1 MQYHKD
7 FELEKNVY
15 SVAVDCSVLYMS
27 FSLSLLIVSLR
38 VFISPRFLVC
48 LIYSE
53 KLVKILLFAGEFVHR
68 FWGYVI
74 KCIKFRIIIFSWW
87 IEAFIIMHWRSL
99 FLEMLFALKSI
110 LYNISMA
117 PSDFFLSFL
126 YQIYLCSIF
135 PILWL
140 SLPLCFRWGTYEE
153 HRVGLFLL

>member
-15 SVAVDCSVLYMS
+15 SVAVDCSVLYVLFTELVNCVAQS
-27 FSLSLLIVSLR
+27 FYI
-38 VFISPRFLVC
+38 PPFLVC

-53 KLVKILLFAGEFVHR
+53 KLVKILLFAGEFVRR

-87 IEAFIIMHWRSL
+87 IEAFIIMYWRSL